1 MKYLSCIRKLWRQVF
16 KRSPQLEIDMND
28 SDLSSIIQ
36 KIKSKKT
43 DYAPL
48 LPPQKGSK
56 KVLVLDLDETLIHT
70 TFTKPTKYDF

>member
-1 MKYLSCIRKLWRQVF
+1 
-16 KRSPQLEIDMND
+16 MND
-28 SDLSSIIQ
+28 SDLTSIIQ

-43 DYAPL
+43 DYTPL
-48 LPPQKGSK
+48 LPPQKGNK